1 MQVAKKPGPPGAREW
16 GHGRLSGRS
25 GRWALAGWGW
35 RGRDGWVPGLRAG
48 QAAGSLLPGELSDLL
63 SPPPLPG
70 CWGGGRGGLSL
81 LPPSN
86 HLFSRRSG
94 SAQRRARK
102 EVVDLRRSPPG
113 KERRRWGP
121 RHIRRGRHREP
132 RVLDPGVRSLG
143 RCCLTG
149 GSGPKCGAPG
159 RRARLVLRGWRRGLL
174 ETIRETGE
182 AADGVQV

>member
-1 MQVAKKPGPPGAREW
+1 MGGLGAGLSLGGAGGAGMAGCLGCGR
-16 GHGRLSGRS
+16 GRL
-25 GRWALAGWGW
+25 LAPSSQESC
-35 RGRDGWVPGLRAG
+35 RTCCP
-48 QAAGSLLPGELSDLL
+48 
-63 SPPPLPG
+63 PPPLPG

-174 ETIRETGE
+174 EAIRETGE